1 MKSIW
6 LVSVAALVAPMALAS
21 GAAFAQTAASTE
33 TADINEIIVTAT
45 RRSQVLS
52 DVPIA
57 VSAVGAEQ
65 LRNSGGND
73 IRQLNQLAPSLLVSS
88 ATNESNGAARIRG
101 VGTVGEN
108 PALNPRSRCSSTASI
123 AAAPVSA

>member
-88 ATNESNGAARIRG
+88 A
-101 VGTVGEN
+101 
-108 PALNPRSRCSSTASI
+108 ALR
-123 AAAPVSA
+123 

>member
-21 GAAFAQTAASTE
+21 GAAFAQTAAGTE

-57 VSAVGAEQ
+57 VSAVGAE
-65 LRNSGGND
+65 RNSQPGQHAAAAAAMQVTYG
-73 IRQLNQLAPSLLVSS
+73 SLL
-88 ATNESNGAARIRG
+88 AKICTR
-101 VGTVGEN
+101 T
-108 PALNPRSRCSSTASI
+108 
-123 AAAPVSA
+123 